1 MDEKK
6 DNLRERL
13 GAVAALF
20 LSCYD
25 VNSAVTRLNVL
36 KDFASGETK
45 KLLHDMV
52 LMLTQFGAEVNKE

>member
-25 VNSAVTRLNVL
+25 VNSAVIRLNVL

-45 KLLHDMV
+45 KMLYDMA
-52 LMLTQFGAEVNKE
+52 LMLKQFGAEVNKE